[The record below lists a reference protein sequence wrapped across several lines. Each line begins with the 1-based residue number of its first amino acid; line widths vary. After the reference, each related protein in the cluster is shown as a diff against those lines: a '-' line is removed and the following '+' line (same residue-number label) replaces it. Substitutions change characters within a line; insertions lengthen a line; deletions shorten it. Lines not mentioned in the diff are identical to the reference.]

1 MNFNKNPIRTDTE
14 GSFDMKYQFQK
25 GGWSEETLTHAYSYR
40 FAETP
45 AFVQGDTWIENPP
58 GTVDGSGYSYISL
71 VSREKFRPGA
81 RITAHVAFEEL
92 AAPLLVLAKELE
104 EADGVLRYGDYLEVV
119 IWKNGLNVWDLWR
132 QEDGSVKW
140 VKLLGLTMPLET
152 GKIHELK
159 LRTTEGRFEI
169 ELNGMPISLQVK
181 QLYSSFHLGVTGC
194 EGPCRI
200 YDMEIETPETG
211 K

>member
-1 MNFNKNPIRTDTE
+1 
-14 GSFDMKYQFQK
+14 MKYIFQR
-25 GGWSEETLTHAYSYR
+25 GAWSDETLTHAYSWR

-45 AFVQGDTWIENPP
+45 AFLQENGYIANPR
-58 GTVDGSGYSYISL
+58 GTVDNTGYSYISL
-71 VSREKFRPGA
+71 MSREKYEPGA
-81 RITAHVAFEEL
+81 EITVHVAFEEL
-92 AAPLLVLAKELE
+92 AAPLLVLAKELDE
-104 EADGVLRYGDYLEVV
+104 TDGVLRYGDYLEVV

-132 QEDGSVKW
+132 QPDGTVKW

-159 LRTTEGRFEI
+159 LRTSAERFEI
-169 ELNGMPISLQVK
+169 TLNGMPISLQVK
-181 QLYSSFHLGVTGC
+181 QLYSSFHMGVTGC

-200 YDMEIETPETG
+200 YDMEIEVPEVD